1 MKSFKLLLKLINI
14 HGLTPDSSRAVM
26 HPNSKAGSTI
36 FKSGTLVTTEKGI
49 LYCLPPLN

>member
-1 MKSFKLLLKLINI
+1 MKSFKLLLNILLI
-14 HGLTPDSSRAVM
+14 HGLIPDSSRAVM
-26 HPNSKAGSTI
+26 LPKSYEGSTI